1 MSEHIILNNPDFDAF
16 ARYVTTDCAFTTW
29 ESHMRRTFRLLGFPA
44 DFNIMPPTPAVGVA
58 AGIMPRTWHRLA
70 IANGSYVPILEALTG
85 KPSNNN
91 PVIDIEGLSE
101 MLEHPMAPVFLHGV
115 RKFTGE
121 QLGILN
127 MLASPHMDALVGVV
141 GVDALLGFLPARP
154 LISRKSEAFL
164 GREIMEHG
172 CAHVVPVKP
181 SQVFDSALGK
191 VLHEALT
198 LAEET
203 LAEAQGVPLETTR
216 TYWFLTHDSSVWSDV
231 DIPTITPSDDT
242 EDSKGETVV
251 TESPAFED
259 VLLF

>member
-1 MSEHIILNNPDFDAF
+1 
-16 ARYVTTDCAFTTW
+16 
-29 ESHMRRTFRLLGFPA
+29 
-44 DFNIMPPTPAVGVA
+44 
-58 AGIMPRTWHRLA
+58 
-70 IANGSYVPILEALTG
+70 
-85 KPSNNN
+85 
-91 PVIDIEGLSE
+91 
-101 MLEHPMAPVFLHGV
+101 MAPVFLHGV

-127 MLASPHMDALVGVV
+127 MLASPHMDTLVGIV

-164 GREIMEHG
+164 GGEIMEHG
-172 CAHVVPVKP
+172 CAYVVPVKP

-191 VLHEALT
+191 VLHEALS

-203 LAEAQGVPLETTR
+203 LAEAQGVPLEATR
-216 TYWFLTHDSSVWSDV
+216 AYWFLTHDSNLWSDV
-231 DIPTITPSDDT
+231 DIPAITPSDNT
-242 EDSKGETVV
+242 RDSKGEAVA

>member
-1 MSEHIILNNPDFDAF
+1 MSELVILSNPDFDAF

-44 DFNIMPPTPAVGVA
+44 DFNIMPPAPTVGVA

-70 IANGSYVPILEALTG
+70 IANGSYAPVLEALTG
-85 KPSNNN
+85 KPTSN
-91 PVIDIEGLSE
+91 PVIDVEGLSE

-154 LISRKSEAFL
+154 LISRKGEAFL

-203 LAEAQGVPLETTR
+203 LADAQGVPLETTR
-216 TYWFLTHDSSVWSDV
+216 ACWFLTHDSALWSDV
-231 DIPTITPSDDT
+231 DIPSIAPGDDT
-242 EDSKGETVV
+242 KASKGEIVV